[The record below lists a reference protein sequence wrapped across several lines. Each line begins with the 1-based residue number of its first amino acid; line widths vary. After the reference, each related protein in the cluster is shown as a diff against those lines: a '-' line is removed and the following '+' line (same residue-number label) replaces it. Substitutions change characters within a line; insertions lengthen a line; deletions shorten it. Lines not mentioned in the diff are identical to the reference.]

1 MMKVAFLDIVH
12 PVLRERLKEK
22 GILCEEFLDISK
34 TEILSGALE
43 QYNGL
48 VLRSRIT
55 LDSELLDAMPNL
67 KWIARSGSGLDN
79 IDTVYAEK
87 KNVLIFSSPEGNRDA
102 VGEHALGM
110 LLNLLHKLRSSD
122 TTVRNKQW
130 LREEHRGL
138 ELKTLTVGIY
148 GYGVMGSS
156 FAEKLSGLKCEV
168 IAYDKYKS
176 GFSGEHVTEVSEDEF
191 FEKADIASIHVPW
204 TDETKQLVDS
214 GWLSR
219 FSKPIILMNTSRG
232 AVVVTG
238 DLLDALDS
246 GRVTA
251 AALDVLEFE
260 GKSLEE
266 LELNNTSEMVMSR
279 LFNHDNV
286 LLSPH
291 VAGWTVESYFKLS
304 SVLADKIL
312 GSKVS

>member
-12 PVLRERLKEK
+12 SVLRERLEEK
-22 GILCEEFLDISK
+22 GFQCDEFLNISRDEIISGNLSGHHGLVIRSRVTID
-34 TEILSGALE
+34 TEIIES
-43 QYNGL
+43 
-48 VLRSRIT
+48 
-55 LDSELLDAMPNL
+55 MPKL

-79 IDTVYAEK
+79 IDTDYAEK
-87 KNVLIFSSPEGNRDA
+87 MGVEIVSSPEGNRDA

-110 LLNLLHKLRSSD
+110 LLNILNKLRSSD

-138 ELKTLTVGIY
+138 ELKSLTVGIF

-156 FAEKLSGLKCEV
+156 FVEKLSGLKCKV

-176 GFSGEHVTEVSEDEF
+176 GFSGDYISEVCEDEF
-191 FEKADIASIHVPW
+191 FEQSDIVSIHVPW
-204 TDETKQLVDS
+204 TSETKHLVDKE
-214 GWLSR
+214 WLDR

-232 AVVVTG
+232 AVVVTQ

-246 GRVTA
+246 GRVKA
-251 AALDVLEFE
+251 SALDVLEFE

-266 LELNNTSEMVMSR
+266 LELNSTSSR
-279 LFNHDNV
+279 IMDRLLNHERV

-312 GSKVS
+312 GL

>member
-1 MMKVAFLDIVH
+1 MMKVAFLDTVH
-12 PVLRERLKEK
+12 PVLKERFEDK
-22 GILCEEFLDISK
+22 GFQCDEFLDVSRAEIIS
-34 TEILSGALE
+34 GGLE
-43 QYNGL
+43 EYNGL

-55 LDSELLDAMPNL
+55 IDSELLDALPNL

-79 IDTVYAEK
+79 IDTVYAAT

-138 ELKTLTVGIY
+138 ELKSFTVGIY

-176 GFSGEHVTEVSEDEF
+176 GFSAGHITEVTEVEF
-191 FEKADIASIHVPW
+191 FEKADIVSIHVPW
-204 TDETKQLVDS
+204 TDETKQLVDNE
-214 GWLSR
+214 WLSR
-219 FSKPIILMNTSRG
+219 FAKPIVLMNTSRG
-232 AVVVTG
+232 AVVVTR
-238 DLLDALDS
+238 DLIDALDS

-266 LELNNTSEMVMSR
+266 LELNSSSAMIMSR
-279 LFNHDNV
+279 LLNHEKV

-312 GSKVS
+312 GGKVS